1 CIWSESSSMQRNAGA
16 KERIAVVMGG
26 DSAEREISIRSGSE
40 VVRALNALG
49 YDAQSLDYDERFLD
63 ALRTHKPDIVFIAL
77 HGPGG
82 EDGHVQALLEYLS
95 IPYTGSGLEA
105 AALSM
110 DKHLTKKLLAAEGLP
125 TPVWDL
131 FDLTGGTLPLLP
143 GSLDLPLV
151 IKPRFEGS
159 SAGVAIVHTH
169 EEWTNAMLDASKSYA
184 QILAEEYL
192 AGREFTC
199 AVLGEE
205 ALPIIEIVAN
215 RDGFYSYD
223 AKYEPGGSTHV
234 VPAQIDEDLGA
245 RLQMLALSAHRLL
258 GLRDYSRS
266 DFIVTP
272 DGRPYLLEINSLP
285 GLTPVS
291 LVPDACAAVGI
302 SFEAL
307 IDRLVGYARARADLR
322 DAVA

>member
-1 CIWSESSSMQRNAGA
+1 MNASTATRG
-16 KERIAVVMGG
+16 KVAVVMGG
-26 DSAEREISIRSGSE
+26 NSAERDISIRSGSE
-40 VVRALNALG
+40 VLRALQSLG
-49 YDAQSLDYDERFLD
+49 YDARSLDYDDRFID
-63 ALRTHKPDIVFIAL
+63 AMRQIKPKVVFIAL

-110 DKHLTKKLLAAEGLP
+110 DKHLTKKLLSAEGLP
-125 TPVWDL
+125 TPAWDL

-159 SAGVAIVHTH
+159 AVGVAIVHTH
-169 EEWTNAMLDASKSYA
+169 EEWTSAMLEVSKTYA
-184 QILAEEYL
+184 QILAEEYVE
-192 AGREFTC
+192 GREFTC

-205 ALPIIEIVAN
+205 ALPIVEIVAN
-215 RDGFYSYD
+215 RDGFYSYS
-223 AKYEPGGSTHV
+223 AKYEPGGSTHI
-234 VPAQIDEDLGA
+234 VPAKIDEDLAA
-245 RLQMLALSAHRLL
+245 RMQMLALSAHRLL
-258 GLRDYSRS
+258 GLRDYSRC
-266 DFIVTP
+266 DFIVSR
-272 DGRPYLLEINSLP
+272 DNRPYLLEINSLP

-307 IDRLVGYARARADLR
+307 IDRLVGYALARADLR

>member
-1 CIWSESSSMQRNAGA
+1 
-16 KERIAVVMGG
+16 
-26 DSAEREISIRSGSE
+26 
-40 VVRALNALG
+40 
-49 YDAQSLDYDERFLD
+49 
-63 ALRTHKPDIVFIAL
+63 
-77 HGPGG
+77 
-82 EDGHVQALLEYLS
+82 
-95 IPYTGSGLEA
+95 
-105 AALSM
+105 M

-159 SAGVAIVHTH
+159 SAGVTIVRTH
-169 EEWTNAMLDASKSYA
+169 EEWTSAMLEASKAYA
-184 QILAEEYL
+184 QILAEEYVQ
-192 AGREFTC
+192 GREFTC

-205 ALPIIEIVAN
+205 ALPIVEILAN
-215 RDGFYSYD
+215 RDGFYSYQ

-234 VPAQIDEDLGA
+234 APAQIDEGLAA
-245 RLQMLALSAHRLL
+245 RLQMLGLSAHRLL

-266 DFIVTP
+266 DFIVTR
-272 DGRPYLLEINSLP
+272 DNRPYLLEVNSLP

-291 LVPDACAAVGI
+291 LVPDACAAIGI
-302 SFEAL
+302 GFEAL
-307 IDRLVGYARARADLR
+307 IDRLIGYALARAELR

>member
-1 CIWSESSSMQRNAGA
+1 MQRDSAG
-16 KERIAVVMGG
+16 KPRVTVVMGG
-26 DSAEREISIRSGSE
+26 ASAEREISLQTGAE
-40 VVRALNALG
+40 VMRALHALG
-49 YDAQSLDYDERFLD
+49 YAATSLDYDDRFLD
-63 ALRTHKPDIVFIAL
+63 ALREIKPDVVFIAL

-151 IKPRFEGS
+151 IKPRYEGS
-159 SAGVAIVHTH
+159 AVGVTIVRTH
-169 EEWTNAMLDASKSYA
+169 EEWTSAMLEASKSYS
-184 QILAEEYL
+184 QILAEEYVQ
-192 AGREFTC
+192 GREFTC

-205 ALPIIEIVAN
+205 ALPLIEIVTN
-215 RDGFYSYD
+215 RDGYYSYG
-223 AKYEPGGSTHV
+223 AKYEPGGSTHIT
-234 VPAQIDEDLGA
+234 PAKIDEDLAA

-258 GLRDYSRS
+258 GLRDYSRT
-266 DFIVTP
+266 DFIVTR
-272 DGRPYLLEINSLP
+272 DHRPYVLEVNSLP
-285 GLTPVS
+285 GLTRLS
-291 LVPDACAAVGI
+291 LVPDACAAAGI
-302 SFEAL
+302 GFEAL
-307 IDRLVGYARARADLR
+307 IDRLVGYALARAELR

>member
-1 CIWSESSSMQRNAGA
+1 
-16 KERIAVVMGG
+16 MGG
-26 DSAEREISIRSGSE
+26 DSAEREISIQSGSE
-40 VVRALNALG
+40 VLRALLSLG
-49 YDAQSLDYDERFLD
+49 YDARSLDYDDRFVD
-63 ALRTHKPDIVFIAL
+63 ALRELRPDVVFIAL

-151 IKPRFEGS
+151 VKPRFEGS
-159 SAGVAIVHTH
+159 SAGISIVRTH
-169 EEWTNAMLDASKSYA
+169 EEWTAAMLEASKSYA
-184 QILAEEYL
+184 QILAEEYVE
-192 AGREFTC
+192 GREFTC

-205 ALPIIEIVAN
+205 ALPIVEIVAN

-234 VPAQIDEDLGA
+234 VPAPIDDDLAA
-245 RLQMLALSAHRLL
+245 RLQMLGLSAHRLL

-266 DFIVTP
+266 DFIVSR
-272 DGRPYLLEINSLP
+272 DNRPYILEVNSLP

-291 LVPDACAAVGI
+291 LLPEACSAAGI
-302 SFEAL
+302 RFEAL
-307 IDRLVGYARARADLR
+307 IERLVGYALARSALR

>member
-1 CIWSESSSMQRNAGA
+1 MQRNAAG

-40 VVRALNALG
+40 VVRALNSLG
-49 YDAQSLDYDERFLD
+49 YDAHSLDYDERFLD
-63 ALRTHKPDIVFIAL
+63 ALRTLKPDIVFIAL

-159 SAGVAIVHTH
+159 SAGITIVHTH

-192 AGREFTC
+192 RGREFTC

-205 ALPIIEIVAN
+205 ALPVIEIVAN
-215 RDGFYSYD
+215 RDGFYSYG
-223 AKYEPGGSTHV
+223 AKYEPGGSTHI
-234 VPAQIDEDLGA
+234 VPAPIDEDLAA

-272 DGRPYLLEINSLP
+272 DGRPHLLEINSLP

-302 SFEAL
+302 TFEAL